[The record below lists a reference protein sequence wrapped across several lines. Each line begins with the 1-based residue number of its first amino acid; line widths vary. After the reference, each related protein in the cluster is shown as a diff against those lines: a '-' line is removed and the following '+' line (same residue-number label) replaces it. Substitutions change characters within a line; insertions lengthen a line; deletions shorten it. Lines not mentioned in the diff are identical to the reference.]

1 MKSVAAALL
10 ATATL
15 AVASPQQQALPS
27 GAGSVNCAR
36 ANANYCMGGDLIL
49 RCDGSATGTPMH
61 CTDELMGKGAAG
73 DAVTCRQS
81 NLEAGDGACVK
92 GVRFFSYFAHICVY
106 NMLT

>member
-1 MKSVAAALL
+1 MKSVAAVLL

-15 AVASPQQQALPS
+15 AVANPQQALPS

-49 RCDGSATGTPMH
+49 RCDGGATGTPMH
-61 CTDELMGKGAAG
+61 CADELKGKGAAG

-92 GVRFFSYFAHICVY
+92 GVRFSSYFAYIRVY
-106 NMLT
+106 NILT